1 MRTLVHLLL
10 LLALPPLLL
19 GVIAKTKAFFAGRR
33 GPALVQPYRDLTRLA
48 RKGMVLSA
56 TTTWVFLAAPVVT
69 LAATLAAAL
78 LVPLG
83 PFPALVAFPG
93 DFLLLIGLLGLAR
106 FFTASAALD
115 TGSPFAG
122 MGAAREVTFAFL
134 AEPALLLG
142 MLVCAR
148 LSGALSLQ
156 AMLRGAWKAA
166 GPETAASLVLVTAGL
181 LIAVL
186 AENCRI
192 PVDDPTTHLELTMIH
207 EAMVLDA
214 SGPLL
219 ALVLY
224 GAALRLLV
232 FLALVV
238 QLLVPFATG
247 SAVLDWT
254 LVVLAAVALAVTL
267 GVVESVMARLPLRQ
281 VPTLLIAAVLCCAFG
296 FLLLVR

>member
-1 MRTLVHLLL
+1 MRSAVHLLVL
-10 LLALPPLLL
+10 VALPPLLL
-19 GVIAKTKAFFAGRR
+19 AVIARTKARFAGRQ
-33 GPALVQPYRDLTRLA
+33 GPPLLQPYRDLARLL
-48 RKGMVLSA
+48 RKGLVVSS
-56 TTTWVFLAAPVVT
+56 TTTWVFVAAPVVT

-93 DFLLLIGLLGLAR
+93 DFLLLLYLLGLGR
-106 FFTASAALD
+106 FATAAAALD

-142 MLVCAR
+142 LLVCAR
-148 LSGALSLQ
+148 LSGALSLS
-156 AMLRGAWKAA
+156 AMLGGAWRAA
-166 GPETAASLVLVTAGL
+166 GPETAASLVLVTVGL
-181 LIAVL
+181 FLALL
-186 AENCRI
+186 AENCRM

-219 ALVLY
+219 GLVLY

-232 FLALVV
+232 FLALVL
-238 QLLVPFATG
+238 QLLAPIRTGAGAADWALLAT
-247 SAVLDWT
+247 
-254 LVVLAAVALAVTL
+254 AAVALAAAI

-281 VPTLLIAAVLCCAFG
+281 VPTLLIAALLCCGFG